1 MKTNHQC
8 ESCQKSFRTSYTL
21 SRHLRTHSG
30 QTIQCDDCPKSYTEK
45 SSLERHKAKAHQ
57 VGGESR
63 EPGGEAPAV
72 QPAEFVWEENTENIP
87 AGWKIGRRISDQRRV
102 FQVAGGS
109 VLVGKVAVVEHMNRG
124 DYSEGQI
131 QSMMDLILNKLPSNS
146 SLQAHDEMMFP
157 EVVLIEADTEE
168 SSEKEQDVQ
177 EVLDVTDDVNEGAVD
192 PPGLKCKT
200 GIDSQTLRNTSR
212 QLSKQANHC
221 QYCKKAFNRSSNL
234 KAHMKTIHSGVS
246 VPCPYCDKY
255 YTTSSNM
262 RAHQKT
268 VHDGEKF
275 PCNFCTKTFIQK
287 RGLVKHERSIHRG
300 LKIKT
305 VDKSRGKKNKSTQNR
320 IKNNKKAKANCEICH
335 QGFRYPYNLK
345 RHIAQT
351 HGDHKYSCEVCK
363 KEFSNPTNV
372 KRHKISVHKQ
382 SDWR

>member
-157 EVVLIEADTEE
+157 EVVLIEAE
-168 SSEKEQDVQ
+168 
-177 EVLDVTDDVNEGAVD
+177 
-192 PPGLKCKT
+192 T

-363 KEFSNPTNV
+363 PWALQYVLRNIKWDKNYFL
-372 KRHKISVHKQ
+372 
-382 SDWR
+382 